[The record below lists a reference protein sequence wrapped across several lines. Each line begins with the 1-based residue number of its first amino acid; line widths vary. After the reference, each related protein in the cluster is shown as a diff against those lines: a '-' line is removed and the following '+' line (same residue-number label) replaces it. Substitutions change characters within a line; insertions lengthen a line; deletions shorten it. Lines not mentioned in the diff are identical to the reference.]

1 VDSRPKKL
9 TCAFAILC
17 PLLNRCFVS
26 KKDAHNSFITILMVE
41 PGVDFEAEATRIQSI
56 YRGQAP
62 PFFLEGQDGVISDWI
77 PMF

>member
-1 VDSRPKKL
+1 
-9 TCAFAILC
+9 
-17 PLLNRCFVS
+17 
-26 KKDAHNSFITILMVE
+26 MVE

-77 PMF
+77 PMFWCVLMSFWEVFFAYY

>member
-1 VDSRPKKL
+1 
-9 TCAFAILC
+9 
-17 PLLNRCFVS
+17 
-26 KKDAHNSFITILMVE
+26 MVE

-62 PFFLEGQDGVISDWI
+62 PFFLKGQDGVISDWI